1 MPSDEREYH
10 MDIQELVRVH
20 PKRCGGQPTVM
31 NYRLPVRIIYDLAD
45 AGYSPEE
52 IVWLY
57 PFLRLEVVEALL
69 AHREEVEALIREHE
83 EGR

>member
-1 MPSDEREYH
+1 MELKD
-10 MDIQELVRVH
+10 LVRIH
-20 PKRCGGQPTVM
+20 PGRCGGQPTVM

-57 PFLRLEVVEALL
+57 PFLRPEVVKALL
-69 AHREEVEALIREHE
+69 AHRKEVEVLIREHE
-83 EGR
+83 KGR

>member
-1 MPSDEREYH
+1 MELEN
-10 MDIQELVRVH
+10 LVRVH

-31 NYRLPVRIIYDLAD
+31 NYRVPVRIIYELAD

-57 PFLRLEVVEALL
+57 PFLRLEVVKGLL
-69 AHREEVEALIREHE
+69 AHRKEVEALIREHE
-83 EGR
+83 KGR

>member
-1 MPSDEREYH
+1 MELKD
-10 MDIQELVRVH
+10 LVRIH
-20 PKRCGGQPTVM
+20 PGRCSGQPTVM

-57 PFLRLEVVEALL
+57 PFLRPEVVEALL

-83 EGR
+83 EER